1 MAISDWYQVKLFLE
15 HASRVSMD
23 ALHVI
28 AGFIIFMLAG
38 MFSKRGL
45 ASPLPLLALLL
56 LEVANEAYDLHVERW
71 PEPSMQYGE
80 GIKDIVLTILLP
92 TLVFAVARWKPGLV
106 IRRLGSPGD

>member
-1 MAISDWYQVKLFLE
+1 MGGASSHCAKAGSLTSPAGSNSTDRLSHAAACAIGRNGSMAISDWYQVKLFLE
-15 HASRVSMD
+15 HACGVSMD

-56 LEVANEAYDLHVERW
+56 PEVANEAYDLHVERW
-71 PEPSMQYGE
+71 PEPS
-80 GIKDIVLTILLP
+80 
-92 TLVFAVARWKPGLV
+92 
-106 IRRLGSPGD
+106 